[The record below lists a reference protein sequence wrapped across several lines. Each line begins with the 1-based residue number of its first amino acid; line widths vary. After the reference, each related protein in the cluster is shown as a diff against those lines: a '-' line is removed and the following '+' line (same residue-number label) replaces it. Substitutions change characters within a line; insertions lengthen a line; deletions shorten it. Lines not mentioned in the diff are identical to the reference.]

1 MPVPACREGM
11 LLFFGAPSQSEIQEV
26 LPDPMSRLRCA
37 ILGLCYV
44 TLTRSFIAPARR
56 LRAYASSR
64 PARSTANEEEQRRQ
78 REEQQSWLMGQLK
91 LNRVQRSSSMTK
103 RELLV
108 SRPIAPPMPREP

>member
-1 MPVPACREGM
+1 
-11 LLFFGAPSQSEIQEV
+11 
-26 LPDPMSRLRCA
+26 MSRLRCA

-91 LNRVQRSSSMTK
+91 LNRVQRSSSITK

-108 SRPIAPPMPREP
+108 SRQTALPIPHES

>member
-1 MPVPACREGM
+1 
-11 LLFFGAPSQSEIQEV
+11 
-26 LPDPMSRLRCA
+26 MSRLRCA

-44 TLTRSFIAPARR
+44 TLTRSFVAPARR

-64 PARSTANEEEQRRQ
+64 PARSTANEEEQRGSRRTAVLADGTAQ
-78 REEQQSWLMGQLK
+78 

>member
-1 MPVPACREGM
+1 MRITQRSG
-11 LLFFGAPSQSEIQEV
+11 G
-26 LPDPMSRLRCA
+26 
-37 ILGLCYV
+37 ILTFLGCV
-44 TLTRSFIAPARR
+44 TLTRSFVAPARR
-56 LRAYASSR
+56 LRASSM
-64 PARSTANEEEQRRQ
+64 PARSTPSEEEQRRQ